1 MNIIL
6 DLDGTLVSTR
16 RRIHTLFC
24 DLIEDEIP
32 SERFWNLKFKG
43 FSNDEILKFNYNF
56 SDKNIN
62 LFLERWMKE
71 IESDMYLN
79 MDEIIPGVIKFLDKH
94 SNKDLYICSARQSIK
109 NTIKQL
115 EKLNIYNFF
124 KEIFITEQKITK
136 DKILQNSNIKFESND
151 WLVSDTGHDIK
162 VGKLLGIK
170 TCAVLSGSMCK
181 DQLKKYNPDQI
192 VDNISYLNP

>member
-6 DLDGTLVSTR
+6 DLDGTLVSSR

-24 DLIEDEIP
+24 DLIKDEIP

-43 FSNDEILKFNYNF
+43 FSNDEILKYNYNF

-79 MDEIIPGVIKFLDKH
+79 MDEIIPGVIKFLEKH
-94 SNKDLYICSARQSIK
+94 SNKDLYICSARQSIN

-115 EKLNIYNFF
+115 EKLNIYNF
-124 KEIFITEQKITK
+124 
-136 DKILQNSNIKFESND
+136 
-151 WLVSDTGHDIK
+151 
-162 VGKLLGIK
+162 
-170 TCAVLSGSMCK
+170 
-181 DQLKKYNPDQI
+181 LK
-192 VDNISYLNP
+192 